1 MYTVQE
7 LAQALENLSGL
18 HGDSPVYLC
27 FRGMFATVDGIAID
41 PDSNRIELYNE
52 VDFHIMEGLDQ

>member
-7 LAQALENLSGL
+7 LIDSLSDLPPDALV
-18 HGDSPVYLC
+18 HLC

-41 PDSNRIELYNE
+41 REYNRIELYNE

>member
-1 MYTVQE
+1 MYTVSE
-7 LAQALENLSGL
+7 LIQSLSDL
-18 HGDSPVYLC
+18 PPDHPVYLC

-41 PDSNRIELYNE
+41 HDSNRIELYNE